1 MRTNNSN
8 YRVLIHQVRGIRGL
22 ANDFDTIEEAMT
34 WAYKRSSEL
43 GGFEMIEIRKLG
55 DPHTYEGR
63 KGKIIGIING

>member
-1 MRTNNSN
+1 MRTINPN
-8 YRVLIHQVRGIRGL
+8 YKVLIHQVLHIRGI
-22 ANDFDTIEEAMT
+22 AVFFETIEEAIE

>member
-1 MRTNNSN
+1 MRTNYSN

-22 ANDFDTIEEAMT
+22 ANNFDTIEEAMT

-43 GGFEMIEIRKLG
+43 DEFEVIEVKRLG